1 MSLDNAKQYL
11 QKFGYEDR
19 IITYDNS
26 TATAKLASKALG
38 IDVKKIA
45 KTLSFMLKREPILIV
60 LAGDFKINNAKFKT
74 IFGKRASMLTPKEN
88 ISLVGH
94 AIGGICPFGINDGV
108 KVYLD
113 VSLKRFDYVY
123 LACGDANTMIKLSIE
138 ELQKCS
144 NFEKWVEVSR
154 G

>member
-26 TATAKLASKALG
+26 TAKLAYKALG

-45 KTLSFMLKREPILIV
+45 KTLSFMLKRDPMLIV
-60 LAGDFKINNAKFKT
+60 LSGDFKINNAKFKA
-74 IFGKRASMLTPKEN
+74 IFNKRASTLSPKEN
-88 ISLVGH
+88 VSLIGY
-94 AIGGICPFGINDGV
+94 AIGEICPFGINDGV

-113 VSLKRFDYVY
+113 ESLKRFDYVY
-123 LACGDANTMIKLSIE
+123 LACGDTNSMIKLSIE
-138 ELQKCS
+138 ELEKCS
-144 NFEKWVEVSR
+144 NFEKWVDVSR